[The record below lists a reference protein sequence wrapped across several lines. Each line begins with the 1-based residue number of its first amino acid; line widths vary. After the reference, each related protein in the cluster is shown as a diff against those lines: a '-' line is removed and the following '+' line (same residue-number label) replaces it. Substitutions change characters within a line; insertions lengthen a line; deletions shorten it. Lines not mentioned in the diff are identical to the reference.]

1 MQILSHLLFDF
12 FFSSRR
18 RHTRCALVTGVQ
30 TCALPISSDL
40 NNYTVNG
47 FELGNP
53 DGNTRRLPLDIVS
66 GQLLNRVEV
75 TKAKTADLDAQGIG
89 GMINLVTQT
98 AFDFAEPFVI
108 SANAQVG
115 SQTTNEKYPNRGD
128 ASAGG
133 RSETRR
139 AGKECVRP
147 GRARGWAD

>member
-53 DGNTRRLPLDIVS
+53 DGNTHRLPLDIVS

-98 AFDFAEPFVI
+98 AFDFAEPFVL
-108 SANAQVG
+108 SANAQV
-115 SQTTNEKYPNRGD
+115 
-128 ASAGG
+128 
-133 RSETRR
+133 RSEEHTSELQSQMRISY
-139 AGKECVRP
+139 AVFCLKTKTLLYTILII
-147 GRARGWAD
+147 

>member
-1 MQILSHLLFDF
+1 MFRPPRKSTRTDTLFPDTTLF
-12 FFSSRR
+12 RS
-18 RHTRCALVTGVQ
+18 
-30 TCALPISSDL
+30 
-40 NNYTVNG
+40 G

-98 AFDFAEPFVI
+98 AFDFAEPFVL

-115 SQTTNEKYPNRGD
+115 YQTLNEKYPIRGD
-128 ASAGG
+128 ASARGRFGG
-133 RSETRR
+133 AEQLGILIGDRKSTRLNSSHS
-139 AGKECVRP
+139 C
-147 GRARGWAD
+147 DT

>member
-98 AFDFAEPFVI
+98 AFDFAEPFVL

-115 SQTTNEKYPNRGD
+115 YQTLNEKYPIR
-128 ASAGG
+128 A
-133 RSETRR
+133 EERR
-139 AGKECVRP
+139 VGKECVRKCRFRCSP
-147 GRARGWAD
+147 

>member
-1 MQILSHLLFDF
+1 MRISDW
-12 FFSSRR
+12 SSDVCSSDLRNVAIR
-18 RHTRCALVTGVQ
+18 GI
-30 TCALPISSDL
+30 PSDL

-98 AFDFAEPFVI
+98 AFDFAEPFVL

-115 SQTTNEKYPNRGD
+115 YQTLNEKYPIRGD

-133 RSETRR
+133 RF
-139 AGKECVRP
+139 G
-147 GRARGWAD
+147 GADQFGILIGGSSSKRDFPSLDRKSAV